1 VERLWKV
8 KETQMTTSKNTTKNT
23 TKNMTKNMAMSATLN
38 VQRSHGDDNE

>member
-8 KETQMTTSKNTTKNT
+8 KETQMTTSKNT

>member
-8 KETQMTTSKNTTKNT
+8 KETQMTTSKNTTKN
-23 TKNMTKNMAMSATLN
+23 MTKNMAMSAMLN